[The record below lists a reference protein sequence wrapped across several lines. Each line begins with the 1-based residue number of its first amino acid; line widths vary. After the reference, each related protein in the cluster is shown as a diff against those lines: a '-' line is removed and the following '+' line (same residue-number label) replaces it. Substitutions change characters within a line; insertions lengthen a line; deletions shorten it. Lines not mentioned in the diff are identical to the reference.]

1 MKKWLHTHRF
11 ELLLFALV
19 MVLFNKVFFFSR
31 SLYADLIWPVNMLLL
46 GSVSMVAFHENER
59 RIRFLKTL
67 LFLGVIAV
75 PIFASSVFRYYP
87 TAVLSLVVYILF
99 YGIIFVGLMK
109 HMVQRSEV
117 TESLIFGS
125 LSGFLL
131 LIMISAFS
139 YLLIDILDT
148 NSFQNLRG
156 NTVPEKYHQIIY
168 FSSITLSTIGYGDIT
183 PASDNARL
191 LVAFWGVSG
200 QFYMV
205 SVVGIIISKY
215 SSKT

>member
-191 LVAFWGVSG
+191 LAAFWGVSG

>member
-46 GSVSMVAFHENER
+46 GSVSMVAFHENDR

-191 LVAFWGVSG
+191 LAAFWGVSG